1 VDADVHKDAEVDDI
15 SDGALELHPRLQ
27 VLQLHHIGAENGGG
41 QLIPGVPS
49 GLHQLPD
56 DVRQGGGAR
65 AANLRQPVQSDGLR
79 PGLQLLQ
86 PACLHVCLG
95 IAAGGQQLF
104 RRAIALRMDA
114 CVVQNRGT
122 LRHPE
127 EAGALLVRLGT
138 QLGHLQQLLPGG
150 EGPVLLPVPHQ
161 IPGGRGCKTG
171 HPLEQGGRRGIRI
184 HSNSIDA
191 VLYHAVQ
198 RLSQAGLGHI
208 VLILSHADGLGVDLH
223 QLGQGIL
230 EPPGDGHGASQVHIV
245 LWKLLGGQ
253 LAGGVHRRPRL
264 ADDHIAQPAPQAADE
279 LHGRLLRLPAGRS
292 IADGDVLHPV
302 LPHQLG
308 QPGNGLLPLPRTVGG
323 VDHRGVQHLSGAVHH
338 RHLTAHAVAGV
349 QSHGHPALHRGLHQ
363 QGLQI

>member
-1 VDADVHKDAEVDDI
+1 
-15 SDGALELHPRLQ
+15 
-27 VLQLHHIGAENGGG
+27 
-41 QLIPGVPS
+41 
-49 GLHQLPD
+49 
-56 DVRQGGGAR
+56 
-65 AANLRQPVQSDGLR
+65 
-79 PGLQLLQ
+79 
-86 PACLHVCLG
+86 
-95 IAAGGQQLF
+95 
-104 RRAIALRMDA
+104 M
-114 CVVQNRGT
+114 
-122 LRHPE
+122 
-127 EAGALLVRLGT
+127 
-138 QLGHLQQLLPGG
+138 
-150 EGPVLLPVPHQ
+150 LLPVLHQ
-161 IPGGRGCKTG
+161 IPGGGGGEAG

-292 IADGDVLHPV
+292 VADGDVLHPV

-363 QGLQI
+363 QGLQIQGEGADGPLVGLLGELCPDLPLQRGLKQPLPGVVRRPPDKFHGGGPRDGPAPDRHPGSLRIQLHRYLQQLLPLPPVDGQRLIALDPAHRALEIVVQTVDAVLRLLVRRFGGQYAPAEVQLAQLLPQVGPVGDLLS